1 MLTLSLGRGPG
12 TPLDIL
18 CLGAHSDD
26 VEIGCGGTLLTLL
39 ERHPG
44 SSVHWVVFAADDV
57 RAAEARDSAADF
69 LHGAARSR
77 IDVHTFR
84 DGFFPAQF
92 TEIKQ
97 CFEALKRSGQPDL
110 VLTHHREDRH
120 QDHRTLADL
129 TWNSFRNHLVLEY
142 EIPKY
147 DGDTGNPN
155 LYVPLTRAAAERK
168 AGLLMQHFGSQRARS
183 WFTPETF
190 LGLMRLRGIQSA
202 APEGYAEGFHACK
215 LCL

>member
-1 MLTLSLGRGPG
+1 MLTLSLGPG

-44 SSVHWVVFAADDV
+44 SSVRWVVFAADDV
-57 RAAEARDSAADF
+57 RAGEARDSAADF
-69 LHGAARSR
+69 LRGAARSR
-77 IDVHTFR
+77 IDVHAFR

-92 TEIKQ
+92 AEIKQ

-110 VLTHHREDRH
+110 ILTHHREDRH
-120 QDHRTLADL
+120 QDHRTLAEL
-129 TWNSFRNHLVLEY
+129 AWNTFRNHLILEY

-202 APEGYAEGFHACK
+202 APEGYAEGFHAHK

>member
-1 MLTLSLGRGPG
+1 MLTLSLGPG

-57 RAAEARDSAADF
+57 RASEARDSAADF
-69 LHGAARSR
+69 LRAAGRSR
-77 IDVHTFR
+77 IDVHAFR

-92 TEIKQ
+92 AEIKQ
-97 CFEALKRSGQPDL
+97 CFEALKRCGQPDL

-129 TWNSFRNHLVLEY
+129 AWNTFRNHLILEY

-202 APEGYAEGFHACK
+202 APEGYAEGFHAHK
-215 LCL
+215 VCL